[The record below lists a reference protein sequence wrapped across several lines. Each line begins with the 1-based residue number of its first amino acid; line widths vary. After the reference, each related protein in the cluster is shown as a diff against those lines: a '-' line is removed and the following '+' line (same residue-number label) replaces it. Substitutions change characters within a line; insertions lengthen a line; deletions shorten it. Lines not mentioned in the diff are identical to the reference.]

1 MKKLVLTM
9 LALLFIVAAEA
20 KTVKTSFNV
29 NGKCEMCET
38 RIEKTAKGVA
48 GVVAAN
54 WNQKTKMLTL
64 IYDDKKTSP
73 LKVQQA
79 LVKVG
84 HDAGKLKASDKTYN
98 SLPTCC
104 KYRN

>member
-1 MKKLVLTM
+1 MKNLIMTM
-9 LALLFIVAAEA
+9 VALLFIGTAEA

-48 GVVAAN
+48 GVVAAS

-73 LKVQQA
+73 DKVKQA
-79 LVKVG
+79 LLKVG
-84 HDAGKLKASDKTYN
+84 HDVGKMKAANKVYN
-98 SLPTCC
+98 SLPACC

>member
-1 MKKLVLTM
+1 MKKLVLTIV
-9 LALLFIVAAEA
+9 AVLFIGAAQA
-20 KTVKTSFNV
+20 KTVKTIFNV

-48 GVVAAN
+48 GVVSAT

-64 IYDDKKTSP
+64 IYDDTKTSP
-73 LKVQQA
+73 AKVQQA

-84 HDAGKLKASDKTYN
+84 HDAGKMKASAKAYS
-98 SLPTCC
+98 SLPACC